1 MSAMATPEAATP
13 LEHSVAP
20 SILENDS
27 STMDL
32 TANEKATKSDPSQ
45 DPATVR
51 PIHGWKWFI
60 AMAAVYITA
69 FLYGLDTTIAADVQP
84 AIVASLGQIQKLTW
98 VGVGFPLGSVAVI
111 LPVGAFYGLFQ
122 TKIAYISS
130 IILFEAG
137 SALCGGA
144 PTMDALIVGRVIA
157 GAGGSGMYLGVL
169 TYVSVFTTIRERSL
183 YTALI
188 GLVWGFGTILGP
200 VIGGA
205 FATSG
210 ATWRWAFYIN
220 LVIAAICAP
229 AFLFYLPSF
238 QPRSDLKFWHKISSL
253 DWVGITLNAGIFT
266 TYVLALTF
274 GGAQWAWNDG
284 RFIAMITVFG
294 VLLVA
299 FVLQQYF
306 KLLIPKGSQR
316 VFPGHF
322 IPHRSLVLLYFG
334 TASAATSLFVA
345 AYYIPLFFQFARGD
359 SAIEAA
365 VRLLPFIM
373 VTVFFIMLNG
383 GLMPVFGYYMPW
395 YFFGGIFQIIGAALM
410 YTVDADSAPAK
421 VYGYSV
427 ILAIGTGVVVQ
438 AGYSVSAAKVKMED
452 ISAV

>member
-1 MSAMATPEAATP
+1 
-13 LEHSVAP
+13 
-20 SILENDS
+20 
-27 STMDL
+27 
-32 TANEKATKSDPSQ
+32 
-45 DPATVR
+45 
-51 PIHGWKWFI
+51 
-60 AMAAVYITA
+60 
-69 FLYGLDTTIAADVQP
+69 
-84 AIVASLGQIQKLTW
+84 
-98 VGVGFPLGSVAVI
+98 
-111 LPVGAFYGLFQ
+111 
-122 TKIAYISS
+122 
-130 IILFEAG
+130 
-137 SALCGGA
+137 
-144 PTMDALIVGRVIA
+144 MDALIVGRIIA

-169 TYVSVFTTIRERSL
+169 TYLSVFTTIRERSL
-183 YTALI
+183 YTALV

-220 LVIAAICAP
+220 LVIAVICAP
-229 AFLFYLPSF
+229 AFIFYLPSF

-253 DWVGITLNAGIFT
+253 DWVGITLNAAIFS

-316 VFPGHF
+316 IFPGHF
-322 IPHRSLVLLYFG
+322 LPHRSLVLLYFG

-395 YFFGGIFQIIGAALM
+395 YFFGGIFQIIGGALM
-410 YTVDADSAPAK
+410 YTIDANSAPAQ

-452 ISAV
+452 IAAVISFQNLAQIGSIVIALTISGTVFQNFAYTHLTSALAPYNYTPEQIRDALAGTQSVVFHDGNEAVRKAAIGAVVAAMKNVWTLPIAAGSLTFISSLFMKREKLFMKMEAGG